1 MAKTL
6 PPGIYIPT
14 PTFFQDEP
22 ADEQP
27 VDVDAITRH
36 VKFLCS
42 AGVHGI
48 VCMGSTGEAV
58 HLNEE

>member
-27 VDVDAITRH
+27 VDVDAITR
-36 VKFLCS
+36 
-42 AGVHGI
+42 
-48 VCMGSTGEAV
+48 
-58 HLNEE
+58 